1 MNERMV
7 CGMANLRDYYRRN
20 SLYESHRLML
30 PELREKIVHTCSE
43 CRFFVQVAGKT
54 ETRPGCAAII
64 PHYACL
70 ARRAPRELKVLEI
83 LQAVGKKGLEQV
95 LAKADPYR
103 QACGLFCLK
112 TDNK

>member
-1 MNERMV
+1 MV

-20 SLYESHRLML
+20 FLYQSHRLIL
-30 PELREKIVHTCSE
+30 PEMREKVVRTCSE
-43 CRFFVQVAGKT
+43 CWFFVQVRGKT

-64 PHYACL
+64 PHYARL
-70 ARRAPRELKVLEI
+70 ARRVPRELGVLEV
-83 LQAVGKKGLEQV
+83 LQAVGERGLEQV
-95 LAKADPYR
+95 LARARPHR